1 MSKATDTKV
10 TTEDAKTSDAGNSLT
25 DLDPRN
31 DADITGGCI
40 FCGDDNHKI
49 V

>member
-1 MSKATDTKV
+1 MSKVTDAQV
-10 TTEDAKTSDAGNSLT
+10 TTEIPKASDVNNNLT

-40 FCGDDNHKI
+40 FCGEVSHKI

>member
-1 MSKATDTKV
+1 MSKATDTHV
-10 TTEDAKTSDAGNSLT
+10 TPEDMKPLETNNLT

-31 DADITGGCI
+31 DVDITGGCI
-40 FCGDDNHKI
+40 FCGNPLHLI